1 MVKSGVSMNTI
12 LIMLYLGIIFGLGT
26 LTGIYIE
33 YKYQQQL
40 RSKFRAMHGPTIE
53 QRMFDE
59 GWRI

>member
-1 MVKSGVSMNTI
+1 MNTLLI
-12 LIMLYLGIIFGLGT
+12 LFYLAILFGLGVV
-26 LTGIYIE
+26 TGIGIE
-33 YKYQQQL
+33 YRYQQQL